1 MTLSITSDKLN
12 VIMEEKVYN
21 ISDRLEEKKRKE
33 QTKTYRRKLEAL
45 QRIVHCGSC
54 SLKCG
59 MCGEQLDEGGGP
71 HRPPVREFLLCNTC
85 KAEFDDF
92 LDIMNGKETTEL
104 FWHNKEWL
112 NLWSAW
118 IDYRRALR
126 AFRNS
131 PEFVK
136 LMKEFQD

>member
-1 MTLSITSDKLN
+1 
-12 VIMEEKVYN
+12 MEENVYN
-21 ISDRLEEKKRKE
+21 INERLKEKKRKE
-33 QTKTYRRKLEAL
+33 QTKTYRRKAETL

-59 MCGEQLDEGGGP
+59 MCGRRLNEPAESRSQQS
-71 HRPPVREFLLCNTC
+71 REFLLCKTC

-92 LDIMNGKETTEL
+92 LDIINGKKNPKL
-104 FWHNKEWL
+104 HWHNKEWL

-131 PEFVK
+131 PEFVE
-136 LMKEFQD
+136 LMKAFQD